1 MQARKYA
8 ALFGAMMALGATAS
22 AQDLFVNADAA
33 DGGNGLTWDTA
44 FNDLQDAIDAAMPGM
59 EIWVAEGTYVAGAAR
74 GDSFVIDKMITILG
88 GFEAGETDR
97 DKRNAF
103 AHVVTL
109 SGDINGDDGE
119 DPATMA
125 DNCFHVVVISHSG
138 AELNGVTVSGG
149 NADGGGMHNNG
160 GGILLDGV
168 SPTLLACTVA
178 NNRAAGDG
186 GGIYCTGASSPTLGG
201 CFVQNNSAARGGG
214 IYLNDLSN
222 AEMTRVSFV
231 QNEADD
237 GGGLYCANSRP
248 VPVSCLFAGNAADD
262 GGGAYIDAA
271 SVVTMSNCI
280 FSSNMAMGNGGGL
293 FNNGVTDV
301 FNATFEGNT
310 AGEAGGGIAANAF
323 DPAPFAPQTLA
334 DLMGGQ
340 GRIDGATPL
349 AEGGSPLTLSLDDP
363 TPDYPRNLVFLFD
376 AGTSMLDVASVEI
389 TGTDARDE
397 AQTETLSNPAVDE
410 LVTGTRVFRSITS
423 IEVTYSGEGNSGT
436 AAAHVGV
443 GSAIMADF
451 PTLTNSILWNNS
463 DAGGSDET
471 AQFHNAGGSSAAV
484 SHCCIQGL
492 DAIDGEGN
500 IDDDPMF
507 LSPAGLDGMPGTGD
521 DIHYP
526 AHESPCIDAGD
537 TNARA
542 TDVSDADGDE
552 NDTEPLD
559 VDYDLNPRVLDD
571 PTANDEGIAAGGA
584 VIDMGAF
591 ERQGEDCNDSR
602 LLDSEEI
609 ALGLPDP
616 CAQMNGNENENEND
630 NGDDNG
636 NANGDDDNGNA
647 NTGDDNGNANGGG
660 DDNGNMNGT
669 SDNSNTNGD
678 GGTDAPPG
686 PCPMV
691 AMIVFG
697 LTLVGLTSF
706 GRRSRGR

>member
-1 MQARKYA
+1 MHTRMYA
-8 ALFGAMMALGATAS
+8 ALIGAMTALGSIAS
-22 AQDLFVNADAA
+22 AQDLLVNAEAPA
-33 DGGNGLTWDTA
+33 GGNGLTWDTA
-44 FNDLQDAIDAAMPGM
+44 FNNLQDAIDAASPGM
-59 EIWVAEGTYVAGAAR
+59 EIWVAEGAYVAGAAR

-97 DKRNAF
+97 DMRNAF
-103 AHVVTL
+103 LHVVTL

-119 DPATMA
+119 DPATTA
-125 DNCFHVVVISHSG
+125 DNCFHVVVISNSG
-138 AELNGVTVSGG
+138 VELNGVTVSGG
-149 NADGGGMHNNG
+149 NADGGGMNNNG

-168 SPTLLACTVA
+168 SPKLLACTIA

-201 CFVQNNSAARGGG
+201 CTVQNNSAARGGG

-222 AEMTRVSFV
+222 AEMTRVTFV
-231 QNEADD
+231 QNEGDE

-262 GGGAYIDAA
+262 GGGAHIDAT

-280 FSSNMAMGNGGGL
+280 FSSNMAMGSGGGL
-293 FNNGVTDV
+293 FNNGVTDI
-301 FNATFEGNT
+301 FNATFEGNM
-310 AGEAGGGIAANAF
+310 AGEAGGGIAANVF
-323 DPAPFAPQTLA
+323 SPAPVAPQTLA
-334 DLMGGQ
+334 DLMGGA
-340 GRIDGATPL
+340 GRIDGMTPL
-349 AEGGSPLTLSLDDP
+349 AEGGSPLTLSLDDT
-363 TPDYPRNLVFLFD
+363 TPDYPRNLVFLFQ
-376 AGTSMLDVASVEI
+376 AGTSMLDIASVEI

-397 AQTETLSNPAVDE
+397 AQTETINDPAVGE
-410 LVTGTRVFRSITS
+410 LVTGTRVFRTITA

-436 AAAHVGV
+436 ATAHVGV

-471 AQFHNAGGSSAAV
+471 AQFDNAGGNSAAV

-507 LSPAGLDGMPGTGD
+507 LNPAGQDGMPGTAD

-537 TNARA
+537 TAARA
-542 TDVSDADGDE
+542 IDVSDADGDE
-552 NDTEPLD
+552 NDAEPLD

-571 PTANDEGIAAGGA
+571 PTASDEGIAAGGA

-602 LLDSEEI
+602 LQDSEEI

-616 CAQMNGNENENEND
+616 CAQQNGNENQND

-636 NANGDDDNGNA
+636 NANGGEGNGN
-647 NTGDDNGNANGGG
+647 DNAGG
-660 DDNGNMNGT
+660 DDNENMNAGDNANSNGT
-669 SDNSNTNGD
+669 SDNSNANGD
-678 GGTDAPPG
+678 GGTDALPA
-686 PCPMV
+686 PCPMA